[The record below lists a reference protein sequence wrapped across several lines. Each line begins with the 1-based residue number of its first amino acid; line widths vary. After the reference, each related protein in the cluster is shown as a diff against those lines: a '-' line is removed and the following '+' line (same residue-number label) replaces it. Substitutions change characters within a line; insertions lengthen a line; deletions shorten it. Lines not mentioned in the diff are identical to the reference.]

1 MNIPENEE
9 FNHVFSKHSE
19 EMTRRMAEVPEGGS
33 LMPKYKEAYKKS
45 PWNEPSCT
53 VKENHGGT
61 NLHPKLPRCLT
72 ARELARLQSF
82 PDDFI
87 FEGSKS
93 RQLTQI
99 GNAVPPLLGK
109 AIGLAVRKAVN
120 DI

>member
-1 MNIPENEE
+1 MSIPENKD
-9 FNHVFSKHSE
+9 FNHVFSKHSDE
-19 EMTRRMAEVPEGGS
+19 IKKRIAAVPEGGS
-33 LMPKYKEAYKKS
+33 LMSKYKEAYKKS

-61 NLHPKLPRCLT
+61 NLHPKLPRCMT

-87 FEGSKS
+87 FMGSKS
-93 RQLTQI
+93 KQLTQI

-109 AIGLAVRKAVN
+109 AIGLAVRKSVGEL
-120 DI
+120 